1 MAKHT
6 ILIID
11 DEEDFSYFVKLN
23 LEKTKEFDVLTAS
36 DPENG
41 INIAKTARPDLILL
55 DIMMPKMGG
64 DDVASSLLD
73 DPKTKDIPII
83 FLTALVRKNEEQEGE
98 GEIGGRNYIAK
109 PVTASELISRI
120 KMALIPGIW

>member
-23 LEKTKEFDVLTAS
+23 LEKTKEFEVLTAS

-64 DDVASSLLD
+64 DDVASYLLD

-98 GEIGGRNYIAK
+98 GEIGGRTYISK
-109 PVTASELISRI
+109 PVTAAELISRI